1 MSAPHSKGE
10 LKMYRV
16 LLADDEGIAIDSLT
30 YIMDKEFHD
39 RCEVRSARSG
49 RAVIEMAE
57 TFRPDI
63 AVMDIRMPGIDG
75 IEAIR
80 EIRKFSPA
88 TVFIVLTAY
97 DKFSFA
103 KDALNLG
110 DRSFLTKPLDRK
122 IFVDTMT
129 QAMAGID
136 RTREQRSRELSNRE
150 KLDAVVPMIESGLVY
165 SLLLQDTSP
174 DVTANYCNL
183 LEIPESY
190 GFVALLACGDA
201 ASGHENPEQPNASA
215 PLTGSGDHLGNP
227 IGTGIRLQ
235 KYYAKIREI
244 LKEYSAHAVIGQIM
258 MNKIPVFI
266 PYAAA
271 RMDYVERVRVIDRV
285 RRIISRLKEETGVN
299 YRMGIGSVMPLSD
312 MRTSYREA
320 LRSLCENNETVS
332 HADDLPV
339 SCTYEQDYPIDLEKQ
354 LFDSVKNGNIRD
366 AGLYADRFFTWMEET
381 QASTY
386 ENNVRLKTI
395 EFVLWAEHIAYKSG
409 SLGLYRFADRGDYLN
424 IISDYTIAE
433 LHTWFVAKIRDAA
446 EKIADKAKSSA
457 SNLTHQAKEY
467 IDSHYSRDLSLDDV
481 SRELN
486 ISPYY
491 FSKIFKEEEGV
502 TFIEYLTGIRLSHA
516 KKLLAENKLPV
527 KEICAAVGYQDPN
540 YFSRL
545 FRRSEGVSPTEYRE
559 SR

>member
-1 MSAPHSKGE
+1 
-10 LKMYRV
+10 MYRV

-39 RCEVRSARSG
+39 KCEVRSARSG
-49 RAVIEMAE
+49 RTVIEMAE

-103 KDALNLG
+103 KDALDLG
-110 DRSFLTKPLDRK
+110 VMSYLTKPLDRK
-122 IFVDTMT
+122 VFVD
-129 QAMAGID
+129 AMNRAMSSID

-165 SLLLQDTSP
+165 SLLLLDNSP
-174 DVTANYCNL
+174 EVTANYCHL

-201 ASGHENPEQPNASA
+201 EPANQNAANSNPSDVPASF
-215 PLTGSGDHLGNP
+215 TGSSDHLGNP

-235 KYYAKIREI
+235 KHYAKIREI
-244 LKEYSAHAVIGQIM
+244 LKEYNAHAVIGQIM

-266 PYAAA
+266 PYENSK
-271 RMDYVERVRVIDRV
+271 MDYMDRVRLIDRV
-285 RRIISRLKEETGVN
+285 RASISGLKEETGVS
-299 YRMGIGSVMPLSD
+299 YRVGIGSVMPLSD
-312 MRTSYREA
+312 MRTSYQEA
-320 LRSLCENNETVS
+320 LRSLSENNETVS

-354 LFDSVKNGNIRD
+354 LFDSVKNGRIRD
-366 AGLYADRFFTWMEET
+366 AGLYADRFFAWMEET
-381 QASTY
+381 QAAEH

-395 EFVLWAEHIAYKSG
+395 EFVLWAEHIAYRSG
-409 SLGLYRFADRGDYLN
+409 GLGLYRFADRGDYLK
-424 IISDYTIAE
+424 IVSGYSVKD
-433 LHTWFVAKIRDAA
+433 LHAWFVTKIRDAA
-446 EKIADKAKSSA
+446 AKIADKSKSSA
-457 SNLTHQAKEY
+457 SNLTGRAKEY
-467 IDSHYSRDLSLDDV
+467 IDSHYSYDLSLDDV

-502 TFIEYLTGIRLSHA
+502 TFIEYLTRIRLDHA
-516 KKLLAENKLPV
+516 KKLLAENNLPV

-559 SR
+559 SH

>member
-1 MSAPHSKGE
+1 MH
-10 LKMYRV
+10 RV

-39 RCEVRSARSG
+39 KCEVRSARSG
-49 RAVIEMAE
+49 HTVIEMAE

-88 TVFIVLTAY
+88 TIFIVLTAY

-103 KDALNLG
+103 KEALNLG
-110 DRSFLTKPLDRK
+110 VMSFLTKPLDRK
-122 IFVDTMT
+122 IFVDTMNR
-129 QAMAGID
+129 AMADID

-165 SLLLQDTSP
+165 SLLLDNSP
-174 DVTANYCNL
+174 EVTTNYCHL

-190 GFVALLACGDA
+190 GFFTLLACGDA
-201 ASGHENPEQPNASA
+201 EGSNQNSIHSDSVFFSGNS
-215 PLTGSGDHLGNP
+215 DHLGNP

-235 KYYAKIREI
+235 KHYAKIREI
-244 LKEYSAHAVIGQIM
+244 IKECNAHAVIGPIM
-258 MNKIPVFI
+258 MNKIPVFV
-266 PYAAA
+266 PYESSK
-271 RMDYVERVRVIDRV
+271 MEYIDRV
-285 RRIISRLKEETGVN
+285 RLIDLVRDSITRLKMDTGVN
-299 YRMGIGSVMPLSD
+299 YRVGIGSVMPLSD
-312 MRTSYREA
+312 VQISYQEA
-320 LRSLCENNETVS
+320 IRSLSVNNETIS

-339 SCTYEQDYPIDLEKQ
+339 SCTYEQDYPIGLEKQ
-354 LFDSVKNGNIRD
+354 LFDSVKNGEIRD
-366 AGLYADRFFTWMEET
+366 AGTYADQFFSWMEET
-381 QASTY
+381 QASEH

-395 EFVLWAEHIAYKSG
+395 EFVLWAEHIAYRNG
-409 SLGLYRFADRGDYLN
+409 GLGLYRFADRGDYLKIVCN
-424 IISDYTIAE
+424 YTVKE
-433 LHTWFVAKIRDAA
+433 LHTWFVTKVRDATA
-446 EKIADKAKSSA
+446 KIADKSKSSA
-457 SNLTHQAKEY
+457 NSLTKRAKEY
-467 IDSHYSRDLSLDDV
+467 IDSHYANDLSLDDV

-559 SR
+559 SH